1 MSLNPYLFFNGQCE
15 EAFEFYARALGGKI
29 LAIHRYEGSPMSEQM
44 PPGWGSKVMHESLDL
59 GNGTILMGSDAAPG
73 RYATP
78 RGFFVSVS
86 VKDVA
91 ESERIFGELEQG
103 ATVEMPIQ
111 QTFWSARFGML
122 VDRFGIPWMVNCEQ
136 AAAQT
141 A

>member
-15 EAFEFYARALGGKI
+15 EAFAFYAKALGGKI

-59 GNGTILMGSDAAPG
+59 GNGMILMGSDAAPG
-73 RYATP
+73 RYEAP
-78 RGFFVSVS
+78 KGFFVSVS

-91 ESERIFGELEQG
+91 ESERIFGELEKG
-103 ATVEMPIQ
+103 GTVEMPIQ

-122 VDRFGIPWMVNCEQ
+122 VDQYGIPWMVNCEQ